1 MSQRGKVLVID
12 DEPAIVDLFTEYLRE
27 QGFEVVSAGGG
38 NEGLDRLA
46 SDKPDLIL
54 LDMRMPDIDGL
65 ETLRRIRGVNMHVP
79 VLMISANDDVTA
91 AKAALALGAFDYTLK
106 PVDFDYLGRA
116 LDKMI
121 SSVQTSSPR
130 TVSSQVG
137 AAPGSSQGLLYDL
150 ALEIFRITRTV
161 SPSARESIA
170 PALEQAALG
179 LVQRGGGGDK
189 TETVRALN
197 VIRSLLRFAK
207 DLGDITDESHRALE
221 SHMAKARRSVGLS

>member
-1 MSQRGKVLVID
+1 MSERGKVLVID

-65 ETLRRIRGVNMHVP
+65 ETLRRIRGVNLHVP

-121 SSVQTSSPR
+121 ASVQTSSPR
-130 TVSSQVG
+130 TASRESG
-137 AAPGSSQGLLYDL
+137 AAGSSQGLLYDL
-150 ALEIFRITRTV
+150 ALEMFRTTRTL

-189 TETVRALN
+189 AETVRALN
-197 VIRSLLRFAK
+197 VIRALLRFAK
-207 DLGDITDESHRALE
+207 DLGDITDETHRALE
-221 SHMAKARRSVGLS
+221 SHMAKARRSVGLT